1 MYYILGF
8 GFLFLHCFFFFWVV
22 YMRVG
27 VFFKQRKANKET
39 NKKQPLLL
47 LKIIRAVILK

>member
-8 GFLFLHCFFFFWVV
+8 GFFVSSLFFFFWVV

-27 VFFKQRKANKET
+27 VFFKQHKANKET